1 MEAVDVKRKPPVKW
15 EHVEVLNRFQWKTRS
30 SSTAVKNSNIQ
41 RQRLDTRSVYKV
53 TRCRC
58 IRDGAKRSIAGVPA
72 EIRHLR
78 LDPLARLIMA
88 LLLRIVPRRAEAR
101 RFLMSKVPHCVAR
114 ATAGIGR

>member
-53 TRCRC
+53 T
-58 IRDGAKRSIAGVPA
+58 
-72 EIRHLR
+72 
-78 LDPLARLIMA
+78 
-88 LLLRIVPRRAEAR
+88 
-101 RFLMSKVPHCVAR
+101 HCCYI
-114 ATAGIGR
+114 ATALSVPLQEFLHKFGTSDWILSNAHYGIAIAQGS